1 MTRQRFIKNHTAGTG
16 EQINEAVEF
25 QREIKYGF
33 PRFLRDLSSD
43 ILNIFGSQE
52 EYLRIAF
59 VGDSEFMC
67 VPKIANEGWKSYRRV
82 LSTALL
88 LNIKNSQETSEVVP
102 EKILTLLDANKYK
115 LAGLGFSTEEGKEC
129 VWGVI
134 SRDHELT
141 DGKLL
146 TFKISKD
153 ENNMPVIDIEEL
165 DNLLDSKNEEM
176 VKFGVYYRG
185 SFYDLEEEVTQK
197 YINS

>member
-1 MTRQRFIKNHTAGTG
+1 MTRQRFIKNYTAGTG

-25 QREIKYGF
+25 HREIEYGF
-33 PRFLRDLSSD
+33 PLFLRSLSSD
-43 ILNIFGSQE
+43 IINIFGSQE

-59 VGDSEFMC
+59 TEDSQFMC
-67 VPKIANEGWKSYRRV
+67 VPKIAKEGWKLYRRV

-88 LNIKNSQETSEVVP
+88 LNIKNSQETNEVVP
-102 EKILTLLDANKYK
+102 ENLLTLLDANKYK
-115 LAGLGFSTEEGKEC
+115 LAGLGFSTNEGKEC

-134 SRDHELT
+134 SRDQELT
-141 DGKLL
+141 NGKLL

-197 YINS
+197 YLNS